1 MSDRYVRSSESEPTA
16 APRPNDGLRGK
27 FRAILIAVG
36 LTVVG
41 FVGATALAFAS
52 VRLLAGAAVST
63 VVLFSVSLIAT
74 ELGYA
79 SVAAAYLRRYSSGID
94 IRAPTRREVGL
105 IALTVGVLFAV
116 QRTIT
121 YLVLTGGFEAN
132 STFGEI
138 GIANPTAFLVLGVAS
153 ILLVGPAEELLF
165 RGAIQGRL
173 RRAFGPVGAIVITS
187 LLFVPLHLPTYSG
200 SAIAIAAFMVI
211 VFVASA
217 VLGYVYERTGNLAIN
232 ALIHGLYNAALAISA
247 YLALVV

>member
-1 MSDRYVRSSESEPTA
+1 
-16 APRPNDGLRGK
+16 
-27 FRAILIAVG
+27 
-36 LTVVG
+36 
-41 FVGATALAFAS
+41 
-52 VRLLAGAAVST
+52 
-63 VVLFSVSLIAT
+63 
-74 ELGYA
+74 
-79 SVAAAYLRRYSSGID
+79 
-94 IRAPTRREVGL
+94 
-105 IALTVGVLFAV
+105 
-116 QRTIT
+116 
-121 YLVLTGGFEAN
+121 
-132 STFGEI
+132 
-138 GIANPTAFLVLGVAS
+138 VLGVAS